1 MSQKLVFS
9 KLPPPTPLK
18 QQKLDPKIYD
28 EIIRCG
34 TINNKGKIVLRK
46 KPLLPRDFKFPE
58 ELIPDIVFEYY
69 KKLRELSQR
78 QKLSTEDRTR
88 KSYYSKILRRYNL
101 IPNKT
106 KSEIAK
112 ENQEKRKEQIKKIF
126 VFHE

>member
-1 MSQKLVFS
+1 MKH
-9 KLPPPTPLK
+9 
-18 QQKLDPKIYD
+18 QKLDQKILD

-46 KPLLPRDFKFPE
+46 KPSIPRDFKFPE
-58 ELIPDIVFEYY
+58 ELIPDKVFEYY
-69 KKLRELSQR
+69 KKLRELSQGNK
-78 QKLSTEDRTR
+78 QLSIEDQRR
-88 KSYYSKILRRYNL
+88 KFYYSKILRRYNL
-101 IPNKT
+101 IPSKS